1 MSDHTASF
9 KTRILQLIATFAG
22 PGHDAER
29 KILAVEELKDLG
41 TDKVFPVLTELVDG
55 PDPGLDIPA
64 NAITAVLTID
74 PVRGFD
80 LVLPFLQNFDSPFCY
95 HVCGLMSEF
104 GDQHAVDP
112 LVNVLKHHPD
122 PQVRGAAA
130 FGLQGPGEV
139 RAIPSLY
146 WTEQNDFE
154 PDVLGYT
161 PSHSAC
167 GAISEILEKQV
178 LEHVAQNTDLI
189 INRAFDDGSQLS
201 GQITHLTPALDGSS
215 AWYSPPNPF
224 LNLQHSYSK
233 GYAAKLISIHPFPL
247 AVEISFIHPDCEVKR
262 GFYFTDSGMAVTI
275 FEQFTKARNASRTT
289 HHVQL

>member
-1 MSDHTASF
+1 MSDNTTSF

-22 PGHDAER
+22 PGHDAEK
-29 KILAVEELKDLG
+29 KIPAVQELKELG
-41 TDKVFPVLTELVDG
+41 ADKVFPVLRELFDY

-74 PVRGFD
+74 SRQGFN
-80 LVLPFLQNFDSPFCY
+80 LVWPFLQNFDSPFCY

-104 GDQHAVDP
+104 GDHRAINP
-112 LVNVLKHHPD
+112 LLNVLKHHPD

-139 RAIPSLY
+139 RAIPGLY

-154 PDVLGYT
+154 LDILGHR
-161 PSHSAC
+161 PADSAC

-178 LEHVAQNTDLI
+178 LAHVAQNTDLI
-189 INRAFDDGSQLS
+189 INHSYDDGTQLV
-201 GQITHLTPALDGSS
+201 GQITHLTNPPDGSS
-215 AWYSPPNPF
+215 AWHSPSNPF

-233 GYAAKLISIHPFPL
+233 GYAAKLISLHPFPL
-247 AVEISFIHPDCEVKR
+247 AVEIAFIHPDCEVKR
-262 GFYFTDSGMAVTI
+262 GFYFTDLGMAVTI
-275 FEQFTKARNASRTT
+275 FEQPTTARNTSRNTQ
-289 HHVQL
+289 HV